1 MTLVELIEDQ
11 GANAGERGIL
21 DHLAQQDAFGFE
33 FDLSRGAGHVLETN
47 LVPDFPSQFN
57 AQLLRHPRSQ
67 EPRCQPPRLKDN
79 GTSPF
84 EQSVIPQHLWNLRR
98 LSRSGRR
105 LKNQTAC
112 RSECRNDFLLN
123 LINR

>member
-1 MTLVELIEDQ
+1 MALVELIEDQ
-11 GANAGERGIL
+11 GANAGKRGIL

-57 AQLLRHPRSQ
+57 AQLLRHPRCQ
-67 EPRCQPPRLKDN
+67 QPRRQPSWLKDD
-79 GTSPF
+79 GTAAF
-84 EQSVIPQHLWNLRR
+84 EQSVIPQHLWDLRR

-112 RSECRNDFLLN
+112 RSECRNDLLLN
-123 LINR
+123 VINR